1 MIKPW
6 SRSPVGTLVD
16 CQRDGNDVSIDTA
29 EARQQND
36 VGSLG
41 VSLGSRRVE
50 GVTVPVSAGV
60 SELDSLR
67 QVRVGCKKGAE

>member
-1 MIKPW
+1 MSVLIQPKH
-6 SRSPVGTLVD
+6 D
-16 CQRDGNDVSIDTA
+16 N
-29 EARQQND
+29 ND

-50 GVTVPVSAGV
+50 GISVPVSAGV

-67 QVRVGCKKGAE
+67 QVRIGCKKGAE